1 MKLKQAE
8 RIRAAGR
15 SAMVIYAVMLTIMI
29 ASMVYAHANVF
40 STMDTQVKGILD
52 DAVEMLKHWVVPA
65 GVIGIIASQ
74 IIARLPGMDQQTV
87 NRANSATWA
96 SIFAVVVSYA
106 ASGLLSIAQTV
117 GESITGGGTTTP
129 TP

>member
-15 SAMVIYAVMLTIMI
+15 RAMVIYAVMLTIMI
-29 ASMVYAHANVF
+29 ASMVSAYAGVF
-40 STMDTQVKGILD
+40 DSMDTQVKSILD
-52 DAVEMLKHWVVPA
+52 DAVTMLQHWVVPA

-87 NRANSATWA
+87 NRAKSATWA
-96 SIFAVVVSYA
+96 SIFAVVVSFA
-106 ASGLLSIAQTV
+106 ASGILSIAQTV

>member
-8 RIRAAGR
+8 RIRAAGCR
-15 SAMVIYAVMLTIMI
+15 AMVTYAIMLAIMI
-29 ASMVYAHANVF
+29 ASMVSAYAGVF
-40 STMDTQVKGILD
+40 DTMDTQVKSILD
-52 DAVEMLKHWVVPA
+52 DAVTMLQHWVVPA

-87 NRANSATWA
+87 NRAKSTTWA

-106 ASGLLSIAQTV
+106 ASGILSIAQTV
-117 GESITGGGTTTP
+117 GESITGGGASTP

>member
-65 GVIGIIASQ
+65 GVIGIIVSQ

-87 NRANSATWA
+87 NRAKSATWA

>member
-8 RIRAAGR
+8 RIRAAGCR
-15 SAMVIYAVMLTIMI
+15 AMVTYAIMLAIMI
-29 ASMVYAHANVF
+29 ASMVSAYAGVF
-40 STMDTQVKGILD
+40 DTMDTQVKSILD
-52 DAVEMLKHWVVPA
+52 DAVKMLQHWVVPA

-87 NRANSATWA
+87 NRAKSTTWA

-106 ASGLLSIAQTV
+106 ASGILSIAQTV
-117 GESITGGGTTTP
+117 GESITGGGASTP

>member
-40 STMDTQVKGILD
+40 STMDTQVKSILD

-74 IIARLPGMDQQTV
+74 IIARLPGMDMQTV
-87 NRANSATWA
+87 NKAKSATWA

-106 ASGLLSIAQTV
+106 ASGLLLIAQTV
-117 GESITGGGTTTP
+117 GESITGGGTATP

>member
-40 STMDTQVKGILD
+40 STMDTQVKSILD

-87 NRANSATWA
+87 NRAKSA
-96 SIFAVVVSYA
+96 IFAVVVSYA

-117 GESITGGGTTTP
+117 GESITGGGTATP

>member
-40 STMDTQVKGILD
+40 STMDTQVKSILD

-65 GVIGIIASQ
+65 GVIGIIVSQ
-74 IIARLPGMDQQTV
+74 IIARLPGMDLQTV
-87 NRANSATWA
+87 NKAKSATWA

-117 GESITGGGTTTP
+117 GESITGDGMVTP

>member
-15 SAMVIYAVMLTIMI
+15 SAMVIYAVMFTIMI
-29 ASMVYAHANVF
+29 ASMVSAYAGVF
-40 STMDTQVKGILD
+40 DTMETQVKSSLE
-52 DAVEMLKHWVVPA
+52 DAVKLLQHWVVRA
-65 GVIGIIASQ
+65 GGSGIIASQ

-87 NRANSATWA
+87 NRAKSATWA

-106 ASGLLSIAQTV
+106 ASGILSIAQSV
-117 GESITGGGTTTP
+117 FESITVGGASTP

>member
-74 IIARLPGMDQQTV
+74 IIARLPGMDLQTV
-87 NRANSATWA
+87 NRAKSATWA

>member
-8 RIRAAGR
+8 RIRAAGCR
-15 SAMVIYAVMLTIMI
+15 AIVTYAIMLAIMI
-29 ASMVYAHANVF
+29 AHAGVF
-40 STMDTQVKGILD
+40 DTMDTQVKSILD
-52 DAVEMLKHWVVPA
+52 DAVTMLQHWVVPA

-87 NRANSATWA
+87 NRAKSATWA

-106 ASGLLSIAQTV
+106 ASGILSIAQTV
-117 GESITGGGTTTP
+117 GESITGGGTP
-129 TP
+129 TPAP

>member
-40 STMDTQVKGILD
+40 STMDTQVKNILD

-65 GVIGIIASQ
+65 GVIGIIVSQ

-87 NRANSATWA
+87 NRAKGATWA

>member
-8 RIRAAGR
+8 RIRTAGR

-40 STMDTQVKGILD
+40 STMDTQVKSILD

-87 NRANSATWA
+87 NRAKGTTWA

-117 GESITGGGTTTP
+117 GESITGG
-129 TP
+129 